1 MEGSAIL
8 LGTYPSY
15 LSEARR
21 PVVAYSV
28 GSPAWGQAGKM
39 KGVGNSI

>member
-8 LGTYPSY
+8 LGTYPSC

-21 PVVAYSV
+21 SGVAYSV
-28 GSPAWGQAGKM
+28 VGKT